1 MKSRK
6 AVAETTAQKL
16 TNTMKQTNHT
26 PTALDIAKDYSLRGW
41 QPIPIAHRSKNP
53 NLSGWQKLS
62 LTENDLP
69 IHFNGKPQNIG
80 VHLGAKSNGLTDI
93 DLDSPEAVKI
103 ADYFLPQTEAVFGR
117 ASKPRS
123 HRLYY
128 CNNGKFEKFNNPFLI
143 SSKIDSERK
152 RACIVELR
160 TGDGKQ
166 TVFPGS
172 THESGEAVSWQSDG
186 KPLQIHA
193 QVLRRSVALLASAC
207 LISSFWHKGIRNE
220 LNLTLSG
227 ALLRN
232 GFDTPTT
239 TNFIRAVC
247 IAANDE
253 EITDRI
259 KAIDA
264 TAQKLERGENVFGFP
279 KLAELADKKLVETV
293 CKWLEIEKPNQSI
306 DSRQNARTARENGKS
321 TFNFATLDELLSE
334 PEEEN
339 AYIWENTLISG
350 GLSICSAKPKVG
362 KSTVARNLAV
372 AITQGETFLGRETIK
387 GKVIYL
393 CLEEKRSEIA
403 KHFRLMGA
411 SGQDILIHT
420 GATPENALRALEFA
434 IAEIEPV
441 LVIIDPLARV
451 LRVNDFNDY
460 GTMSRG
466 LEPFIDLARK
476 TNVHILALHHEG
488 KGDRDGGD
496 ALLGSTALFGAV
508 DCHLQLRKRNNGR
521 TVSTT
526 QRYGID
532 LPETVID
539 LDKETG
545 VISDKGDLQT
555 FVLQEKKTEVSNS
568 ITETEKVT
576 EAEIK
581 ERVGGNSKGI
591 ISKAIRLLFDEKQ
604 LNREGDGKKG
614 NPFLYY
620 KNLENLE
627 SPTKEFT
634 ENEKPRNEADKQR
647 TKDEISDSRFVGF
660 RNSENLE
667 NLENPETK
675 NTCSKCSSQLEILL
689 DGNTLFCP
697 LGCESKTS
705 NTRKE
710 QGNNH
715 FSAK

>member
-1 MKSRK
+1 MKK
-6 AVAETTAQKL
+6 A
-16 TNTMKQTNHT
+16 NHT
-26 PTALDIAKDYSLRGW
+26 LTALDIATDYQRRGW
-41 QPIPIAHRSKNP
+41 QPIPIPHRSKNP
-53 NLSGWQKLS
+53 NLSGWQNFE
-62 LTENDLP
+62 TIEADLP
-69 IHFNGKPQNIG
+69 NHFNGKPQNIG
-80 VHLGAKSNGLTDI
+80 VHLGTKSKGLTDI

-103 ADYFLPQTEAVFGR
+103 ADYFLPETKAVFGR
-117 ASKPRS
+117 AGKPRS

-128 CNNGKFEKFNNPFLI
+128 CKDANFDKFNNPFLV
-143 SSKIDSERK
+143 SSKDETERK

-160 TGDGKQ
+160 TGGGKQ

-172 THESGEAVSWQSDG
+172 THESGERVSWQSDG
-186 KPLQIHA
+186 EPLKIDA
-193 QVLRRSVALLASAC
+193 LNLRRAVALLASAC
-207 LISSFWHKGIRNE
+207 LISTFWRDGMRNDV
-220 LNLTLSG
+220 NLALSG

-232 GFDTPTT
+232 GFDLPETK
-239 TNFIRAVC
+239 NFIRA
-247 IAANDE
+247 IGEAANDE
-253 EITDRI
+253 EISDRI
-259 KAIDA
+259 KAIEA
-264 TAQKLERGENVFGFP
+264 TADKLKRGENVYGFP
-279 KLAELADKKLVETV
+279 KLAELTEKKLVETV
-293 CKWLEIEKPNQSI
+293 CKWLEIQKSGNDTENESKANESKGNGI
-306 DSRQNARTARENGKS
+306 NA
-321 TFNFATLDELLSE
+321 FNFVTLDELLSE
-334 PEEEN
+334 PEEEH

-372 AITQGETFLGRETIK
+372 AITRGETFLGRETVK

-403 KHFRLMGA
+403 KHFRSMNA

-420 GATPENALRALEFA
+420 GATPENALRALGFA

-488 KGDRDGGD
+488 KGEREGGD

-526 QRYGID
+526 QRYGVD

-555 FVLQEKKTEVSNS
+555 FVLQEKKTEISNS
-568 ITETEKVT
+568 ITDKEKVT

-627 SPTKEFT
+627 NLETPRNEFK

-647 TKDEISDSRFVGF
+647 TESDISDSRFLGLS
-660 RNSENLE
+660 NSKNPENP
-667 NLENPETK
+667 ENPETK
-675 NTCSKCSSQLEILL
+675 NTCSKCSSQLEILP

-705 NTRKE
+705 NTKKE
-710 QGNNH
+710 QRNNQ
-715 FSAK
+715 FLAK